1 MFAPDTQKTPGG
13 IIAGVTTVTI
23 VNPVWV
29 IKTRLQLHTGG
40 AGSPAAYR
48 GSWDVLRQLLREEG
62 VAGLYKGLIPSIWGV
77 SETAIQF
84 VLYERIKATL
94 ASRQEAVVNTP
105 NHGSSAT
112 ASQASGSAG
121 AGEQKKSELRN
132 VEYVGAAASA
142 KLVASCVTYPH
153 EVVRTR
159 LRERGADQIYSS
171 AIHCVRRIWMEE
183 GARGLY
189 GGLGTHLLRVVP
201 NTAILFFT
209 YEKVAKFLADIDS
222 AP

>member
-1 MFAPDTQKTPGG
+1 M
-13 IIAGVTTVTI
+13 TTVTI

-29 IKTRLQLHTGG
+29 VKTRLQLHAGG
-40 AGSPAAYR
+40 AGTANAYR

-62 VAGLYKGLIPSIWGV
+62 VAGLYRGLTPSIWGV

-84 VLYERIKATL
+84 VLYERLKSILAT
-94 ASRQEAVVNTP
+94 RQSVMR
-105 NHGSSAT
+105 SAH
-112 ASQASGSAG
+112 AQSDSAAQAYGRTGRG
-121 AGEQKKSELRN
+121 ALQNAELRN
-132 VEYVGAAASA
+132 VEYVAAAACA
-142 KLVASCVTYPH
+142 KLVASCITYPH

-171 AIHCVRRIWMEE
+171 AMHCVRRIWIEE

-209 YEKVAKFLADIDS
+209 YEKVSRFLSDIDGKRS
-222 AP
+222 